1 MSRHSAVRVP
11 GRLGPAR
18 RQFAADPWGSL
29 LLGLLVALVTGAA
42 TVWPRFILDMNSDQV
57 PHQINALSATQ
68 RDLSAHWG
76 AALVPMAD
84 RTYDSAEDTWGPV
97 LDGMEDAR
105 QAQPEPLRS
114 MLQEGEFYIDL
125 GRNDT
130 AFPPP
135 EGTDYS
141 TVFVQQRLDP
151 LLEEHVELVSGE
163 WPQVVINPS
172 PQLPEEAIGEGHA
185 RGPMQVVI
193 LDEAAQELNLSAG
206 DDFHDFHISGT
217 YTPTDP
223 DHPRWQHQT
232 NSQEMGSIFSG
243 DAGLLAYLS
252 AYLSPASPGSTGAI
266 TNNAMHLYYPMD
278 GSAVRGDQVNAVTAQ
293 LIGMTSTQQDLRLP
307 DSEEGFNTNFND
319 PNVNLAEPPI
329 QVTFGTEVLSEFQA
343 LANQQRA
350 TASILA
356 VVVAGPV
363 GVALAVFALA
373 ARLIVSRRQPTLA
386 LASARGGSPMQV
398 RGLMGLEGLLVGG
411 VGALAGY
418 VGAALINPTSSGWT
432 EWVPVVLLGLAPA
445 VLLAGTA
452 STASRSTRSDLGRRG
467 GRLRFL
473 VEGISLGLAALAVW
487 RLFDR
492 GLTGVSSTPEEAEGA
507 DAPVAVQVDTGV
519 DLLMSATPVLL
530 ALAACVLTL
539 RLYPIPVR
547 ALMGLFRR
555 RRGLTH
561 FLGAARAVRDP
572 AGGVIPALAVI
583 LGVSVAVMSTVLVAT
598 INHGAES
605 AVWRSAGADVR
616 MSGPSWSDDV
626 VEELRGTE
634 GVTEVATI
642 RAVGRS
648 MDFQPA
654 QATEGAGDPAQRGL
668 TVYVVDSTLQQVQE
682 GTPLD
687 HLPEDLYQPGSPT
700 PVLTGGGFADDS
712 GTGSLSSVGE
722 VEIVG
727 HVDALPGVRTT
738 PAFLVVDR
746 AQWEA
751 AGGSVGAGEVLLASV
766 EDSAETT
773 EVAEALNE
781 VVPNALA
788 ETPQTRLDSFNASPV
803 NGTMVSFLLAAVLVT
818 AALTVLA
825 VLFVQLMGAASRTSL
840 FAVLRTL
847 GLRQRQARALTAWEL
862 TPLVVMA
869 VLVGAVLGFVIPWL
883 LLQAINLTGL
893 TGGTV
898 QPALSVDW
906 MALGLVLLAVLGSVA
921 IAIAVSA
928 ATSGRADLTT
938 QLRAG
943 EER

>member
-1 MSRHSAVRVP
+1 MSKHAAPRVP

-18 RQFAADPWGSL
+18 RQFTADPWGSL
-29 LLGLLVALVTGAA
+29 LLGLLVALITCAA
-42 TVWPRFILDMNSDQV
+42 TAWPRFILDMNSAQV
-57 PHQINALSATQ
+57 PHQVNALSATQ
-68 RDLSAHWG
+68 RDLSAHWS
-76 AALVPMAD
+76 AALTPTPD
-84 RTYDSAEDTWGPV
+84 RTYESAEDTWGSV
-97 LDGMEDAR
+97 LEGMERTR

-114 MLQEGEFYIDL
+114 MLQDGEFYIDL
-125 GRNDT
+125 GRNDQDIQ
-130 AFPPP
+130 PP

-141 TVFVQQRLDP
+141 TVFVQERIDP
-151 LLEEHVELVSGE
+151 LLEQHVELVSGS
-163 WPQVVINPS
+163 WPEVVINPS

-185 RGPMQVVI
+185 SGPAQVVI

-206 DDFHDFHISGT
+206 DAFEDYLITGT

-223 DHPRWQHQT
+223 DHPRWSHQT
-232 NSQEMGSIFSG
+232 NSKEMGSIFSG
-243 DAGLLAYLS
+243 DAGLMAYLT
-252 AYLSPASPGSTGAI
+252 AYLSPASPGSTGPI
-266 TNNAMHLYYPMD
+266 TNNAMHLYYPLD
-278 GSAVRGDQVNAVTAQ
+278 GSEVRGDQVNAVTAQ

-319 PNVNLAEPPI
+319 PGVNLAEPPI

-373 ARLIVSRRQPTLA
+373 ARLITSRRQPTLA
-386 LASARGGSPMQV
+386 LASARGGSPVQV
-398 RGLMGLEGLLVGG
+398 RGLMALEGLLVGG
-411 VGALAGY
+411 VGAVAGY
-418 VGAALINPTSSGWT
+418 AAASLVNPTSSGWT
-432 EWVPVVLLGLAPA
+432 EWVAVVLLGLAPA

-452 STASRSTRSDLGRRG
+452 NTASRSTRSDLGRRG
-467 GRLRFL
+467 SRLRFL
-473 VEGISLGLAALAVW
+473 LEGVALALAALAVW

-492 GLTGVSSTPEEAEGA
+492 GLTGVSSTAEDA
-507 DAPVAVQVDTGV
+507 DGLAVAQVDTGI
-519 DLLMSATPVLL
+519 DPLMSATPVLL

-539 RLYPIPVR
+539 RLYPLPVR
-547 ALMGLFRR
+547 ALLGLFRR
-555 RRGLTH
+555 RPGLTH

-583 LGVSVAVMSTVLVAT
+583 LGVSVAVLSTVLVAT
-598 INHGAES
+598 IDEGAES

-616 MSGPSWSDDV
+616 MSGPSWSDEV

-634 GVTEVATI
+634 GVAEVATI
-642 RAVGRS
+642 RSVGRT

-654 QATEGAGDPAQRGL
+654 DAAEGDGDAAQRGL
-668 TVYVVDSTLQQVQE
+668 TVYVVDSTLRQVQAD
-682 GTPLD
+682 TPLGS
-687 HLPEDLYQPGSPT
+687 LPEALSEPGSPT
-700 PVLTGGGFADDS
+700 PVLTGGQFTEDS
-712 GTGSLSSVGE
+712 GTGSLSGIGE
-722 VEIVG
+722 IEIVG
-727 HVDALPGVRTT
+727 HLDALPGVRTT

-746 AQWEA
+746 EQWEA
-751 AGGSVGAGEVLLASV
+751 AGESVGAGEVLLASIT
-766 EDSAETT
+766 DSAEATD
-773 EVAEALNE
+773 VAAALNE

-788 ETPQTRLDSFNASPV
+788 ETPQTRLDAFNESPV
-803 NGTMVSFLLAAVLVT
+803 NDTMASFLVAAVLAT
-818 AALTVLA
+818 TALTVLA
-825 VLFVQLMGAASRTSL
+825 VLFVQLMGTAARTSL

-869 VLVGAVLGFVIPWL
+869 VLVGAVLGVVVPWL
-883 LLQAINLTGL
+883 LLQAIDLTGL

-898 QPALSVDW
+898 QPALAVDW
-906 MALGLVLLAVLGSVA
+906 ATLGLVFLAVLGSVA
-921 IAIAVSA
+921 LAIAVSA
-928 ATSGRADLTT
+928 TTSGRADLTT